1 MVENRLLN
9 YQLETSYE
17 LTKSIDSNTIT
28 VLIGKHGLGKKHI
41 IKTIETNYEK
51 YPIITEVNNL
61 NELYTQMLIYKNNK
75 EYLDLSIG
83 YGNNL
88 QLSGTIISVY
98 RTLKSFLT
106 SDFSDVEK
114 KIIQEFKDLIKK
126 TNLLFSIQINK
137 NITESLLD
145 FIFNKLSVLDI
156 RILLIIDDNDFE
168 FLRSRL
174 KNKVYKDVLLEC
186 QEKDLVSEFSDFI
199 KKDDIKK
206 LITLTDYAIKPILE
220 IYKIFSESSNTM
232 DDLPSVEEI
241 AENKISTTKNNNAEA
256 YSLLEFLSFFE
267 DVFTK
272 EEIKAIHRHLQ
283 EELVLD
289 SSLLPLLKHVTS
301 EKILQEN
308 YDVYSFVLIIF
319 KQIIKSTCIHDSKY
333 YYEKLALC
341 YRELYPLDLY
351 NQYKYFER
359 TESEYLDILIF
370 RIVIRLLRS
379 KETFE
384 VCEWT
389 KKIKD
394 IKSKSIL
401 KEIIDAYDAYNISK
415 YEEATIILEKIS
427 PTLPD
432 YIITEV
438 NYLLGLCYWKSSEN
452 LKKHANKYFENIIS
466 NENAFEETVLL
477 SKMALLSIYSNDQQ
491 YYKTRN
497 IDSQRLYN
505 DIKNF
510 IIKRKENDKSYLVLY
525 NILKRKV
532 NCVYNYKRS
541 ATDLQESYEFFKG
554 IFPVFSEEF
563 YMSLCNYAAIL
574 LTSGE
579 TQQCYKLYKNN
590 ISFEMLTNE
599 YILYNYNNYLIAKYF
614 SAELNLFDLKKLTKD
629 LDVINTSFDTQILI
643 KINMASFY
651 LIFNQTDTALKLYEE
666 ADLLNNGYDD
676 YFEYLI
682 NINKCCSFIIGKD
695 YLKAKMSFEKSDFVP
710 ELYDNYDSQYII
722 LRNAIIKNIIINK
735 IEFDNIVAMNEFITR
750 TMEGRF
756 TTNNSTFFSRAVL
769 FTDIQFWTD
778 N

>member
-1 MVENRLLN
+1 MENRLLN
-9 YQLETSYE
+9 YQLKTSYA
-17 LTKSIDSNTIT
+17 LTESIDTNTIT
-28 VLIGKHGLGKKHI
+28 VLRGKRGLGKKHI

-51 YPIITEVNNL
+51 YPIVTEANNI

-75 EYLDLSIG
+75 PYLDLSLG

-106 SDFSDVEK
+106 SDFSDVEEK
-114 KIIQEFKDLIKK
+114 VIQEFKNLSQN

-137 NITESLLD
+137 NTTESLLN
-145 FIFNKLSVLDI
+145 FIFNKLSFLNI
-156 RILLIIDDNDFE
+156 RIILIIDDDDFE
-168 FLRSRL
+168 FLQTRL
-174 KNKVYKDVLLEC
+174 KNKTYQNISLEC
-186 QEKDLVSEFSDFI
+186 QEKDLISEFSNFI

-206 LITLTDYAIKPILE
+206 LIELTDYAIKPILE
-220 IYKIFSESSNTM
+220 IHKVFSESCVVKG
-232 DDLPSVEEI
+232 DLSSVEEF
-241 AENKISTTKNNNAEA
+241 AENKILTTKSNNTEA

-272 EEIKAIHRHLQ
+272 EEIKVIHRHLQ

-289 SSLLPLLKHVTS
+289 SSLLPLLKHITS
-301 EKILQEN
+301 EKIVQEN

-319 KQIIKSTCIHDSKY
+319 KQIIKAACVHDSKY

-351 NQYKYFER
+351 KQYKYFER
-359 TESEYLDILIF
+359 TESEYSDILIF

-379 KETFE
+379 KETSE
-384 VCEWT
+384 VCEWI
-389 KKIKD
+389 KKIEN
-394 IKSKSIL
+394 IESKTTL
-401 KEIIDAYDAYNISK
+401 KEVVHAYNAYNSSK

-438 NYLLGLCYWKSSEN
+438 NYLIGLCYWKRSEN
-452 LKKHANKYFENIIS
+452 FKKHANKYFENIIS
-466 NENAFEETVLL
+466 NENAFEETILL

-491 YYKTRN
+491 YYKTN
-497 IDSQRLYN
+497 NVNSQKLYN

-510 IIKRKENDKSYLVLY
+510 IIKRKDNDKSYLVLY
-525 NILKRKV
+525 NILKRKA
-532 NCVYNYKRS
+532 NCAHNSKRS
-541 ATDLQESYEFFKG
+541 ISDLRESYEFFRE
-554 IFPVFSEEF
+554 ILPFFNEEF

-579 TQQCYKLYKNN
+579 IQQCYKLYKRN
-590 ISFEMLTNE
+590 ISFDVLTNE
-599 YILYNYNNYLIAKYF
+599 YTLYNYNNYLIAKCF
-614 SAELNLFDLKKLTKD
+614 SEKLNLFDLEKLTRALNIIK
-629 LDVINTSFDTQILI
+629 TSFDTQILI
-643 KINMASFY
+643 KINMANFH
-651 LIFNQTDTALKLYEE
+651 LISGQLDNALKLYEE
-666 ADLLNNGYDD
+666 ANIMNNGYDD

-682 NINKCCSFIIGKD
+682 NINKCIVFIIDKD
-695 YLKAKMSFEKSDFVP
+695 YVKAKICFEKSNFVP
-710 ELYDNYDSQYII
+710 ELYDNYDSQYIDT
-722 LRNAIIKNIIINK
+722 RNSIIKNIINNK
-735 IEFDNIVAMNEFITR
+735 IKFDNLSSMNEFISQI
-750 TMEGRF
+750 MKEKH
-756 TTNNSTFFSRAVL
+756 TTNNTTFFSSAVL